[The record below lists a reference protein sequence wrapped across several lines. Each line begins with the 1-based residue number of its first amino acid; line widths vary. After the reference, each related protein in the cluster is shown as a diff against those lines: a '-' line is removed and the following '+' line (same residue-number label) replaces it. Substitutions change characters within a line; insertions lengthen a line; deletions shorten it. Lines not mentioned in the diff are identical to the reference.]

1 MKAIPVRR
9 VLLIVA
15 ALLLLAPATAT
26 WPARAQSG
34 GAASQPAADAAAES
48 EGATIPDRNLLQII
62 QSGGILMYPIIFC
75 SFLLLVFVFE
85 RFIALRRGSIIPRP
99 FVKRFL
105 HQLRQGQLDAAKALK
120 LCEENDSPVAKVFA
134 GAVRKWGKSSV
145 EVEQAM
151 IDAGERVTSKLRKNL
166 RAVGAIATISPLL
179 GLMGTVFGMIEAF
192 NVIAHA
198 DAMGR
203 QELLAGGIAQ
213 ALLTT
218 AGGLTV
224 AVPAY
229 LFSAFFAS
237 VVDRRIAEIDALGE
251 EVVQN
256 IAHDALP
263 ESSQRHSRRM
273 EKAA

>member
-1 MKAIPVRR
+1 MQPIPVRR
-9 VLLIVA
+9 VLLIIA
-15 ALLLLAPATAT
+15 ALLLLAPALFTR
-26 WPARAQSG
+26 PAHAQSG
-34 GAASQPAADAAAES
+34 AAAVQPSAEQA
-48 EGATIPDRNLLQII
+48 EGDGATIPDRNLLQIV

-105 HQLRQGQLDAAKALK
+105 HQLREGQLDAAKALK

-151 IDAGERVTSKLRKNL
+151 IDAGERVTSKLRRNL
-166 RAVGAIATISPLL
+166 RAIGAIATISPLL

-237 VVDRRIAEIDALGE
+237 VVDRRIAEMDALGE
-251 EVVQN
+251 EVVQK
-256 IAHDALP
+256 IAYDALG
-263 ESSQRHSRRM
+263 ESSQRHSRQR
-273 EKAA
+273 AA